1 MKERKEAERVEKIK
15 RNGRQSPSSFSR
27 SFAWA
32 EYGPAPE
39 SISHAKI
46 KPRYDLFI
54 GGKWVS
60 PASGKYFDSIN
71 PANGRVLAKVA
82 EAGEK
87 DVDSAVSA
95 AQEAFKTWSKTSGE
109 ERARLIYAIA
119 RVISERSRE
128 LAVIETLD
136 NGKPIRETR
145 DIDIPLAARHFFYY
159 AGWADKM
166 KEAFPGVQTA
176 PVGVV
181 GQIIPWNFPLLM
193 AAWKIAPALAAG
205 NTVVLKPAETTSLS
219 ALHLAEIIEDVGI
232 PPGVVNIITGFGKTG
247 EMLVR
252 HPGIDKIA
260 FTGSTEVGR
269 LIRKMTA
276 GSGKK
281 LSLELGGKSP
291 TIVFEDA
298 PLYEAVEGII
308 DGIFFNQGQVCCA
321 GSRLLLQESIAPK
334 FITLLKERMRKIR
347 IGDPLDKN
355 IDMGAI
361 NSKRQLETIERYVQ
375 VGEEEGAVKFQA
387 SLNCPRDGFF
397 FPPTLFT
404 EVETSHTIAREEI
417 FGPVLAAMTFRT
429 KEEAI
434 ELANNTF
441 YGLAASVWTKDV
453 AKMIEVAR
461 AIKAGTIWGN
471 GANKFDA
478 AAEFGGFKE
487 SGFGREGGPQGLWE
501 YVRVE
506 ETNDLP
512 LPLGERIHHSLVR
525 EAGELKAEGLSAK
538 IWKTPKMLIGGKQ
551 VRSESGRYYKIFSH
565 DEKLIADVPLGSRKD
580 IRDAVEAALKAQS
593 GWAKSTA
600 YLRGQILYRSAEIF
614 QSRSAELAQLISAQ
628 TGCDN
633 TAAQKEVELSLNR
646 ILYYAGWTDKYTG
659 NVNPVTQT
667 DFNITYPEPMGVVG
681 LVCPE
686 TPSLLALVS
695 KIFPAIASGN
705 AVIAVPSEKFPLAAA
720 ILIEVLDA
728 SDLPSGVINI
738 VTGKTD
744 ELAPVLAEHRAVA
757 AIDFSGTP
765 ELAKK
770 IEELSV
776 SNMKRTWTHEPKD
789 WESRFAQGRSWM
801 RRYLEFKTVWM
812 TALS

>member
-1 MKERKEAERVEKIK
+1 MIKQTKAPPTQKK
-15 RNGRQSPSSFSR
+15 RNNFS
-27 SFAWA
+27 WA
-32 EYGPAPE
+32 EYGQAPE
-39 SISHAKI
+39 SISHVKI
-46 KPRYDLFI
+46 KPRYELFI

-60 PASGKYFDSIN
+60 PDAGKYFDSIH

-87 DVDSAVSA
+87 DVDMAVLA
-95 AQEAFKTWSKTSGE
+95 AKEAFKTWSQIPGS
-109 ERARLIYAIA
+109 ERARLLYAIA
-119 RVISERSRE
+119 RVILERSRE

-159 AGWADKM
+159 AGWADKLD
-166 KEAFPGVQTA
+166 EAFPGMETS

-181 GQIIPWNFPLLM
+181 AQIIPWNFPLLM

-219 ALHLAEIIEDVGI
+219 VLHLAEIIQEVGV
-232 PPGVVNIITGFGKTG
+232 PDGVVNIVTGFGKTG
-247 EMLVR
+247 AALVS
-252 HPGIDKIA
+252 HAGVNKIA
-260 FTGSTEVGR
+260 FTGSTEVGK

-298 PLYEAVEGII
+298 PLYEAVEGIV

-321 GSRLLLQESIAPK
+321 GSRLLLQETIAPK
-334 FITLLKERMRKIR
+334 FIRLLKERMRKIR
-347 IGDPLDKN
+347 VGDPLDKN

-361 NSKRQLETIERYVQ
+361 NSKNQLETIERYVRL
-375 VGEEEGAVKFQA
+375 GEKEGAVKYQA
-387 SLNCPRDGFF
+387 PFACPKDGFF
-397 FPPTLFT
+397 FLPTLFT

-434 ELANNTF
+434 DLANNTF

-461 AIKAGTIWGN
+461 AVKAGTIWGN

-501 YVRVE
+501 YVHAEDKGTVPISNSSLLE
-506 ETNDLP
+506 LGTVTN
-512 LPLGERIHHSLVR
+512 S
-525 EAGELKAEGLSAK
+525 

-551 VRSESGRYYKIFSH
+551 VRSESGRYYKVLSH
-565 DEKLIADVPLGSRKD
+565 DGKLMADMPLGSRKD
-580 IRDAVEAALKAQS
+580 IRDAVEAALKAQPA
-593 GWAKSTA
+593 WAKSTA
-600 YLRGQILYRSAEIF
+600 YLRAQILYRTAEIL
-614 QSRSAELAQLISAQ
+614 QSRFSELVQMLAAQ
-628 TGCDN
+628 TGCDLS
-633 TAAQKEVELSLNR
+633 AAQREVELSLNR

-681 LVCPE
+681 LISPE

-705 AVIAVPSEKFPLAAA
+705 AVIAVPSEKYPLAAQV
-720 ILIEVLDA
+720 LIEVLDA
-728 SDLPSGVINI
+728 SDMPAGAVNI
-738 VTGKTD
+738 VTGKAG
-744 ELAPVLAEHRAVA
+744 ELSPILAEHRAVSGL
-757 AIDFSGTP
+757 DFSGDR

-770 IEELSV
+770 IEELSI
-776 SNMKRTWTHEPKD
+776 SNMKRIWVHNPAD
-789 WESRFAQGRSWM
+789 WESSQAQGRSWM

>member
-1 MKERKEAERVEKIK
+1 MKERKEAERIEKIK
-15 RNGRQSPSSFSR
+15 RNGRQVVSGFPR

-39 SISHAKI
+39 SISHVKI

-71 PANGRVLAKVA
+71 PATGRVLAKVA

-87 DVDSAVSA
+87 DVDNAVSA

-119 RVISERSRE
+119 RVILERSRE

-159 AGWADKM
+159 AGWADKIE
-166 KEAFPGVQTA
+166 EAFPGLRA
-176 PVGVV
+176 SPVGVV

-219 ALHLAEIIEDVGI
+219 ALHLAEIIEEVGI

-247 EMLVR
+247 EALVR
-252 HPGIDKIA
+252 HPGINKIA

-291 TIVFEDA
+291 TVVFEDA

-375 VGEEEGAVKFQA
+375 VGEKEGALKYQA
-387 SLNCPRDGFF
+387 ALNCPREGFF

-417 FGPVLAAMTFRT
+417 FGPVLATMTFRT

-453 AKMIEVAR
+453 AKMIELAR

-487 SGFGREGGPQGLWE
+487 SGFGREGGPVGLWE
-501 YVRVE
+501 YVEIE
-506 ETNDLP
+506 E
-512 LPLGERIHHSLVR
+512 LGTVPNSGKELGTVPNSL
-525 EAGELKAEGLSAK
+525 ELTTQ

-551 VRSESGRYYKIFSH
+551 VRSESGRYYKVFSH
-565 DEKLIADVPLGSRKD
+565 DGKLIADVPLGSRKD

-593 GWAKSTA
+593 QWSKSTA
-600 YLRGQILYRSAEIF
+600 YLRGQILYRTAEIL
-614 QSRSAELAQLISAQ
+614 QSRFAELTQIVSAQ

-633 TAAQKEVELSLNR
+633 TSAQREVELSLNR

-705 AVIAVPSEKFPLAAA
+705 AVIAVPSEKFPLAAS

-728 SDLPSGVINI
+728 SDLPSAVINI
-738 VTGKTD
+738 VTGKAE
-744 ELAPVLAEHRAVA
+744 ELAPILAEHRAVA
-757 AIDFSGTP
+757 GIDFSGTP

-770 IEELSV
+770 IEELST
-776 SNMKRTWTHEPKD
+776 SNMKRTWAHDPKD
-789 WESRFAQGRSWM
+789 WESSSAQGRSWM

>member
-1 MKERKEAERVEKIK
+1 MIK
-15 RNGRQSPSSFSR
+15 QAKALASPQKKRTNAS
-27 SFAWA
+27 WA
-32 EYGPAPE
+32 DYGPAPE
-39 SISHAKI
+39 SISHIKM

-54 GGKWVS
+54 GGDWVP
-60 PASGKYFDSIN
+60 PASKKYFDAIN
-71 PANGRVLAKVA
+71 PANGKVLAKIA
-82 EAGEK
+82 EAGPK
-87 DVDSAVSA
+87 DVDLAVSA
-95 AQEAFKTWSKTSGE
+95 ARRAFESWKKTPGP

-119 RVISERSRE
+119 RVILERARE

-145 DIDIPLAARHFFYY
+145 DIDIPLAARHFFYH

-166 KEAFPGVQTA
+166 DEAFPGMSVS
-176 PVGVV
+176 PIGVI
-181 GQIIPWNFPLLM
+181 GQIVPWNFPLLM

-219 ALHLAEIIEDVGI
+219 ALHLADIIKETGV
-232 PPGVVNIITGFGKTG
+232 PPGVVNIVTGFGDTG
-247 EMLVR
+247 AMIVN
-252 HPGIDKIA
+252 HPDIDKIA

-269 LIRKMTA
+269 LIRKSTA

-291 TIVFEDA
+291 TVVFEDA
-298 PLYEAVEGII
+298 PIYEAVEGVI

-321 GSRLLLQESIAPK
+321 GSRLFVQESIAPK
-334 FITLLKERMRKIR
+334 FLRLLKERMRKIR

-355 IDMGAI
+355 VDMGAI
-361 NSKRQLETIERYVQ
+361 NSKRQLETIQKYVAI
-375 VGEEEGAVKFQA
+375 GEKEGGVKFQTPA
-387 SLNCPRDGFF
+387 VCPNSGFF

-404 EVETSHTIAREEI
+404 EVEMSHTIAREEI
-417 FGPVLAAMTFRT
+417 FGPVLAMMTFRN

-461 AIKAGTIWGN
+461 RIKAGTVWGN

-501 YVRVE
+501 YVHVE
-506 ETNDLP
+506 NKNPHSDSPP
-512 LPLGERIHHSLVR
+512 LEEEIPGTSEPMNGSLSV
-525 EAGELKAEGLSAK
+525 K

-551 VRSESGRYYKIFSH
+551 VRSESGRYYKVLAK
-565 DEKLIADVPLGSRKD
+565 DGALLADVPLGSRKD
-580 IRDAVEAALKAQS
+580 IRDAVELAAVSQP
-593 GWAKSTA
+593 GWARKTP
-600 YLRGQILYRSAEIF
+600 YLRAQILYRTAEIL
-614 QSRSAELAQLISAQ
+614 QSRSREIAEVLVAQ
-628 TGCDN
+628 TGVD
-633 TAAQKEVELSLNR
+633 AASARLETRESLKR

-659 NVNPVTQT
+659 AVNPVTQT

-681 LVCPE
+681 LIAPPA
-686 TPSLLALVS
+686 PSLLPLIS
-695 KIFPAIASGN
+695 KIFPAIAMGN
-705 AVIAVPSEKFPLAAA
+705 VVVAVPSEPHPLAAT
-720 ILIEVLDA
+720 ILIEALDA
-728 SDLPSGVINI
+728 SDMPAGVVNI
-738 VTGKTD
+738 VTGNAE
-744 ELAPVLAEHRAVA
+744 ELAPVLAEHRGVAVV
-757 AIDFSGTP
+757 DFSGSS
-765 ELAKK
+765 ELGKK
-770 IEELSV
+770 IEELSIG
-776 SNMKRTWTHEPKD
+776 NMKRTWTSALDD
-789 WESRFAQGRSWM
+789 WFSKSSQGRAWV

>member
-1 MKERKEAERVEKIK
+1 MKAPSARKKQGHA
-15 RNGRQSPSSFSR
+15 
-27 SFAWA
+27 AWA
-32 EYGPAPE
+32 DYGPAPE
-39 SISHAKI
+39 SISHVKI
-46 KPRYDLFI
+46 KPRYELFI
-54 GGKWVS
+54 GGEWVS

-82 EAGEK
+82 EAGPK
-87 DVDSAVSA
+87 DVDLAVASAK
-95 AQEAFKTWSKTSGE
+95 EAFKTWSQTSGE
-109 ERARLIYAIA
+109 ERARLVYAIA
-119 RVISERSRE
+119 RVILERARE

-159 AGWADKM
+159 AGWADKLD
-166 KEAFPGVQTA
+166 EAFPGMKVS
-176 PVGVV
+176 PLGVV

-219 ALHLAEIIEDVGI
+219 VLHLAEIIQEVGV
-232 PPGVVNIITGFGKTG
+232 PKGVVNIVTGFGETG
-247 EMLVR
+247 KMIVE
-252 HPGIDKIA
+252 HPGVSKIA
-260 FTGSTEVGR
+260 FTGSTEVGK

-321 GSRLLLQESIAPK
+321 GSRLLLQENIAPK
-334 FITLLKERMRKIR
+334 FIRLLKDRMRKIR

-355 IDMGAI
+355 VDMGAI
-361 NSKRQLETIERYVQ
+361 NSKRQLEMIERYVQ
-375 VGEEEGAVKFQA
+375 IGEKEGALKYQTPFV
-387 SLNCPRDGFF
+387 CPKDGFF

-404 EVETSHTIAREEI
+404 EVETSQTIAREEI

-434 ELANNTF
+434 DLANNTF

-461 AIKAGTIWGN
+461 AIKAGTVWGN

-501 YVRVE
+501 YVHFE
-506 ETNDLP
+506 E
-512 LPLGERIHHSLVR
+512 LGTVPNSSSTEI
-525 EAGELKAEGLSAK
+525 ELGTVPNSR

-551 VRSESGRYYKIFSH
+551 VRSESGRYYKVLSPDGKF
-565 DEKLIADVPLGSRKD
+565 LADVPLGSRKD
-580 IRDAVEAALKAQS
+580 IRDAVEAALKAQVS
-593 GWAKSTA
+593 WAKSTA
-600 YLRGQILYRSAEIF
+600 YLRGQILYRTAEIL
-614 QSRSAELAQLISAQ
+614 QSRSSELVQVLREQ
-628 TGCDN
+628 TGCDG
-633 TAAQKEVELSLNR
+633 ASAQKEVSLSLNR

-667 DFNITYPEPMGVVG
+667 DFNITYPEPMGVLG
-681 LVCPE
+681 LVSPE
-686 TPSLLALVS
+686 LPSLLALVS

-705 AVIAVPSEKFPLAAA
+705 AVIAVPSEKHPLAAA

-728 SDLPSGVINI
+728 SDMPAGVVNL
-738 VTGKTD
+738 VTGKSE
-744 ELAPVLAEHRAVA
+744 ELSPILAEHRAVA
-757 AIDFSGTP
+757 GLDFSGP
-765 ELAKK
+765 QELAKK
-770 IEELSV
+770 IEELSI
-776 SNMKRTWTHEPKD
+776 SNMKRTWVHDPAD
-789 WESRFAQGRSWM
+789 WTSSQAQGRSWM

>member
-1 MKERKEAERVEKIK
+1 MKARKESERMEKIK
-15 RNGRQSPSSFSR
+15 RNGRLGPSSFPR

-32 EYGPAPE
+32 EYGPALE

-54 GGKWVS
+54 GGKWIT

-87 DVDSAVSA
+87 DVDNAVLA
-95 AQEAFKTWSKTSGE
+95 AQEAFKSWSKTSPQ

-159 AGWADKM
+159 AGWADKLE
-166 KEAFPGVQTA
+166 EAFPGVRVS

-247 EMLVR
+247 ESLVR
-252 HPGIDKIA
+252 HPGINKIA

-291 TIVFEDA
+291 TLVFEDA

-361 NSKRQLETIERYVQ
+361 NSSRQLETIGRYVQ
-375 VGEEEGAVKFQA
+375 IGEKEGAVKYQA
-387 SLNCPRDGFF
+387 PLNCPKDGFF

-487 SGFGREGGPQGLWE
+487 SGFGREGGPVGLWE
-501 YVRVE
+501 YVQIE
-506 ETNDLP
+506 ELETGEATHLENKKAISHSFDLN
-512 LPLGERIHHSLVR
+512 GQ
-525 EAGELKAEGLSAK
+525 

-580 IRDAVEAALKAQS
+580 IRDAVEAALKAQP
-593 GWAKSTA
+593 GWSKSTA
-600 YLRGQILYRSAEIF
+600 YLRGQILYRTAEIL
-614 QSRSAELAQLISAQ
+614 QSRFAELTQIISAQ
-628 TGCDN
+628 TGCSDS
-633 TAAQKEVELSLNR
+633 AAQREVELSLNR

-681 LVCPE
+681 LVSPE

-705 AVIAVPSEKFPLAAA
+705 AVIAVPSEKFPLAAS

-728 SDLPSGVINI
+728 SDMPSGVVNI
-738 VTGKTD
+738 VTGKAE

-757 AIDFSGTP
+757 GIDFSGTP

-770 IEELSV
+770 IEELSI

-801 RRYLEFKTVWM
+801 RKYLEFKTVWM